1 MEQKPTTDSEIFKN
15 TQNYATENNPIK
27 SGEKSFKLYDENKR
41 LIFDAFLPI
50 PCNAQITVQH
60 NFMTFRHSTVFG
72 WFIINEFGSK
82 VRPSTFIWPQ
92 LLTVVVNSQQSATK
106 R

>member
-1 MEQKPTTDSEIFKN
+1 MTKTK
-15 TQNYATENNPIK
+15 
-27 SGEKSFKLYDENKR
+27 KLI
-41 LIFDAFLPI
+41 LGAFLPI
-50 PCNAQITVQH
+50 PSNAEITIQH